1 MHLIDYLAPHPCNP
15 GPKSDFCEM
24 GPRLRGLGGSIF
36 QMSLRLHGSPTGR
49 AQRMQEGSWRMRGI
63 GGWGG
68 AGKEGGRRPQESQ
81 RRETANNLVRFR
93 ANTPYRANAPYRS

>member
-1 MHLIDYLAPHPCNP
+1 
-15 GPKSDFCEM
+15 M
-24 GPRLRGLGGSIF
+24 GPRLHGLGGSIF

>member
-1 MHLIDYLAPHPCNP
+1 
-15 GPKSDFCEM
+15 M
-24 GPRLRGLGGSIF
+24 GPRLHWVGGSIF

-49 AQRMQEGSWRMRGI
+49 AQRMQEGSWRMRGSAD
-63 GGWGG
+63 GG

-93 ANTPYRANAPYRS
+93 ANTPYRANAPPYLS